1 MSYVNQEAPSLEMDN
16 LEIVTKNVIHIVT
29 DTIG

>member
-1 MSYVNQEAPSLEMDN
+1 MSYVNQEATSLEMVI